1 MDITPALSEGK
12 LLIRSYGN
20 GSFQINE
27 LQHVGSVLL
36 LRNTVQPWSVMD
48 PEDLNF
54 SSLRPIVLSS
64 DDVDVLLIG
73 TGEHSEKKISVLR
86 TRLADKGINVYVMST
101 GAACRT
107 YNVLVHE
114 DLLVAAALIAI

>member
-54 SSLRPIVLSS
+54 PSLRPIVLSS

-73 TGEHSEKKISVLR
+73 TGEHSEKKISVLL
-86 TRLADKGINVYVMST
+86 TRLADKGINVDVMST

-114 DLLVAAALIAI
+114 DRLVAAALIAI

>member
-86 TRLADKGINVYVMST
+86 TRLADKGINVDVMST

-114 DLLVAAALIAI
+114 DRLVAAALIAI

>member
-73 TGEHSEKKISVLR
+73 TGEHSEKKISVLL
-86 TRLADKGINVYVMST
+86 TRLADKGINVDVMST

-114 DLLVAAALIAI
+114 DRLVAAALIAI